1 MVYFSK
7 YPTGHDT
14 GTQVAFEYA
23 RQWLQ
28 NGYAISPYSLP
39 LEEKVFIPRH
49 EPFEGLF
56 GVFDD
61 SLPEGW
67 GHLLT
72 DRLLLKNG
80 KNPYEIDCLNRLSI
94 VGDSGMGALSYRPV
108 HDLGEVGEVLDYDRM
123 ARECKKSSGNR
134 FF

>member
-1 MVYFSK
+1 M
-7 YPTGHDT
+7 
-14 GTQVAFEYA
+14 AFEYA

-28 NGYAISPYSLP
+28 NGYAISPYSLQ

-72 DRLLLKNG
+72 DRLLL
-80 KNPYEIDCLNRLSI
+80 
-94 VGDSGMGALSYRPV
+94 
-108 HDLGEVGEVLDYDRM
+108 
-123 ARECKKSSGNR
+123 
-134 FF
+134 